1 MGWTG
6 KYGVGDVCILCIR
19 QDKDEVAVCSTAK
32 VKVHGAR
39 VCLDFVPQF
48 VDRIIHGFATD
59 RSEVSSL
66 EVSVTLVER
75 GCHGR

>member
-6 KYGVGDVCILCIR
+6 EDSGRDVCILFIL
-19 QDKDEVAVCSTAK
+19 QNKAKVAVFSTAK
-32 VKVHGAR
+32 VRVHGAR

-48 VDRIIHGFATD
+48 VDCVIRGFATD

-66 EVSVTLVER
+66 EVSVTVVDR
-75 GCHGR
+75 RCHDR